1 MSEGASR
8 EKTEKDSAEAALST
22 RQQEDREN
30 KGPPSGK
37 VGNRVAR
44 PVLEEANSASGS
56 ASKLRRRGAAVKSP
70 TADHQGP
77 AQHQRPVRRRPRPGN
92 GQEVKPGAEEE
103 SVEHHHHRTGSGARA
118 DKDER
123 LGSRFEEEEEEEAE
137 ERALEREN
145 EESPERC
152 DPLTKRLRT
161 SPVGRKLRSESSK
174 GKNAEEAAAHRAG
187 EVVVEEDEEDDKE
200 EEEAGVE
207 KHDEAEREVDKLEEN
222 EESQSRERD
231 REPEPPPPDKVDPG
245 GNSAS
250 KEQPSD
256 NKPEP
261 KKDAR
266 AIDRGADKIGERKE
280 QQRQQ
285 QQPPQLFVNGLHVD
299 SPLVSDKTNAIRENS
314 PPLLK
319 STTRSKAK
327 GFAEEDGEDARARA
341 TATATAAA
349 AEDERDENAS
359 EEEVDSQRSRRTEL
373 TTTEL
378 GTEDSVGSVGCVRAA
393 SVESVVE
400 LLESSSQDSGSVLER
415 LSPLSSSGGG
425 GPGRQNSLLLEQ
437 QREQERSRHNESPVI
452 LAERLNK
459 PPPPIAGHHHH
470 HHLQP
475 YHQPHHQQQ
484 QQFHHHHQQH
494 HQQRYSASSPVI
506 HHHHQQQ
513 QPPPPPQHHHH
524 HHQLTSSSHQHHH
537 HPTHLTP
544 SSLLEVQQQSHTSR
558 GGDEAGGGLM
568 EVEAGAGIPG
578 AGVLAGV
585 SSAIGGIR
593 TSGGSNS
600 SGVAGTYGDSGSDS
614 GVSSL
619 RSAGSGDERSGS
631 RSSALS
637 VEETTSSSTPS
648 AAAIATAAATPAR
661 VWHVQSIQHTTLL
674 MAHPQGAPNAP
685 ANAAATAPP
694 VGYQS
699 PAPPGH
705 HAAVASDMLWRPIQ
719 SRTYPPLSHTLLGPQ
734 QPSPEELLE
743 RDRHERMLR

>member
-1 MSEGASR
+1 EKNNARNNRRRRVSEGASR
-8 EKTEKDSAEAALST
+8 EKTEKESTEAALST

-37 VGNRVAR
+37 VSNRVAR

-77 AQHQRPVRRRPRPGN
+77 AQHQRPVRRRPRPGS
-92 GQEVKPGAEEE
+92 GQEVKPGVEEE
-103 SVEHHHHRTGSGARA
+103 SVEHHHHHHHRTGSGARA

-123 LGSRFEEEEEEEAE
+123 LGSRSEEEEEEEEE

-174 GKNAEEAAAHRAG
+174 GKNAEEAAADRAG
-187 EVVVEEDEEDDKE
+187 EVVVEEDEEEDDKE

-207 KHDEAEREVDKLEEN
+207 KHDRAEREVDKLEEN

-245 GNSAS
+245 GNPAS
-250 KEQPSD
+250 EEQQPD
-256 NKPEP
+256 NNPEP
-261 KKDAR
+261 KKDGR
-266 AIDRGADKIGERKE
+266 AIDRGAAKIGERKE
-280 QQRQQ
+280 QQQQRQQQHQ
-285 QQPPQLFVNGLHVD
+285 QQPPQFVVNGLHVD
-299 SPLVSDKTNAIRENS
+299 SPLVSDKTNVIREDS
-314 PPLLK
+314 PSLLK

-341 TATATAAA
+341 RATAAAAA

-359 EEEVDSQRSRRTEL
+359 EEEAGSQRSRRTEL

-378 GTEDSVGSVGCVRAA
+378 GTEDSVGSVGGARAA

-437 QREQERSRHNESPVI
+437 QREQERSRHNESPII

-459 PPPPIAGHHHH
+459 PPPPIA
-470 HHLQP
+470 
-475 YHQPHHQQQ
+475 
-484 QQFHHHHQQH
+484 
-494 HQQRYSASSPVI
+494 
-506 HHHHQQQ
+506 
-513 QPPPPPQHHHH
+513 
-524 HHQLTSSSHQHHH
+524 
-537 HPTHLTP
+537 
-544 SSLLEVQQQSHTSR
+544 
-558 GGDEAGGGLM
+558 
-568 EVEAGAGIPG
+568 
-578 AGVLAGV
+578 
-585 SSAIGGIR
+585 AIGGIR
-593 TSGGSNS
+593 ASGGSNS
-600 SGVAGTYGDSGSDS
+600 GGIAGTYGDSGSDS

-648 AAAIATAAATPAR
+648 ASITTSAAPAR

-743 RDRHERMLR
+743 RDRHERLLR